1 MSSSAERT
9 GNSSIAAAHGV
20 YSYSAFP
27 ITEGFVLVV
36 GGSHPLAGCKSIHLP
51 ELRGEALLMR
61 TYCEHF
67 ESLVSVLRSRD
78 FAVDRAHEV
87 HSERDLE
94 VFLEQ
99 GLGVAFAPKSVL
111 FSEQAKR
118 VLVTGLDLRRTV
130 SLVRR
135 CRPATDAM
143 M

>member
-1 MSSSAERT
+1 M
-9 GNSSIAAAHGV
+9 
-20 YSYSAFP
+20 
-27 ITEGFVLVV
+27 
-36 GGSHPLAGCKSIHLP
+36 AGCKSIHLP

-111 FSEQAKR
+111 FSEQVKR

-130 SLVRR
+130 SLYGVAGRQR
-135 CRPATDAM
+135 TPVANMLMKMLRAADWSRYAS
-143 M
+143 